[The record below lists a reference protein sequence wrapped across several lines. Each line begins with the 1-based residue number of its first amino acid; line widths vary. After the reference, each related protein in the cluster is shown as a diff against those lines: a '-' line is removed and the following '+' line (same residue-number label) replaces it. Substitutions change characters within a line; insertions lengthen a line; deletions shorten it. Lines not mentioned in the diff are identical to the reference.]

1 MSTLKVGTIQ
11 DHANSISAMTID
23 SAGRVLTPARPIF
36 EVAKSSAQT
45 LASSTL
51 TKVTWNQENFDVGGN
66 FASNKFTAPIA
77 GKYHMNCFLTFSTMI
92 AGAGLSLLW
101 YKNGSVF
108 KNGHQQ
114 STEINITI
122 SMNSTVILDLN
133 ASDYVEVYA
142 LQGSGSN
149 EDLGTAG
156 NAGSPTAAG
165 SNYWSGYLIG

>member
-23 SAGRVLTPARPIF
+23 NAGRILTPARPIF
-36 EVAKSSAQT
+36 EVAKSSAQA
-45 LASSTL
+45 LASSTV
-51 TKVTWNQENFDVGGN
+51 TKVTWDTENYDIGGN
-66 FASNKFTAPIA
+66 FASDKFTAPIA
-77 GKYHMNCFLTFSTMI
+77 GKYHMNCLLTYSTMI

-122 SMNSTVILDLN
+122 TMNSTVILDLA

-142 LQGSGSN
+142 LQGSGSSEN
-149 EDLGTAG
+149 LGTAA
-156 NAGSPTAAG
+156 NAGGASAAG